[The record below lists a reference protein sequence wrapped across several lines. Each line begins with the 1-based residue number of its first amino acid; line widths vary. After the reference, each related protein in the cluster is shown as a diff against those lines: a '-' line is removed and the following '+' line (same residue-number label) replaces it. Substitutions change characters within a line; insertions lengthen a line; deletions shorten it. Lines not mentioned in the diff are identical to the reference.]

1 MHKIQMKNIYQYE
14 QKRNKNMNSLVIIKE
29 INL

>member
-14 QKRNKNMNSLVIIKE
+14 QKRNKNMNLVIIKE

>member
-14 QKRNKNMNSLVIIKE
+14 QKRNKNVNLVIIKE